1 MNRLLA
7 LALLLLPAVL
17 VYQNSGDSTQ
27 NEVVT
32 NPPTALSATMSSA
45 TDALTGCTTWTAR
58 GKVKPTFRSEG
69 GTTVRLV
76 CTAFCAL
83 NGNCGAAP
91 PPTLVFPQCLA
102 DILGSCPPAP
112 VDSCGKFSF
121 TVATV
126 CPPQLPQLDPGY
138 SCNFVVHTDLSKGAP
153 QSCASGN
160 ANQPPPADPNG
171 SAPCSG
177 GYCPVSP

>member
-1 MNRLLA
+1 MSRLLA

-17 VYQNSGDSTQ
+17 VYQNSGNSTQ

-45 TDALTGCTTWTAR
+45 TDANGCTTWTAS
-58 GKVKPTFRSEG
+58 GKVNPKFRSEG
-69 GTTVRLV
+69 GTTVTLV
-76 CTAFCAL
+76 CTRFACL
-83 NGNCGAAP
+83 NGGCLDQS
-91 PPTLVFPQCLA
+91 TLVFPCTENGCGL
-102 DILGSCPPAP
+102 AP

-121 TVATV
+121 TVPIA
-126 CPPQLPQLDPGY
+126 CGAPPQLAPSY
-138 SCNFVVHTDLSKGAP
+138 FCNFVVHTDLSKGAP

-160 ANQPPPADPNG
+160 PNQPPPADPNG

-177 GYCPVSP
+177 GFCPGSP

>member
-1 MNRLLA
+1 MSRLLA

-17 VYQNSGDSTQ
+17 VYQNSGNSTQ

-45 TDALTGCTTWTAR
+45 TDAITGCTTWTVS
-58 GKVKPTFRSEG
+58 GKVNPKFRSEG
-69 GTTVRLV
+69 GTTVTLV
-76 CTAFCAL
+76 CTRFACL
-83 NGNCGAAP
+83 NGGCLDQS
-91 PPTLVFPQCLA
+91 TLVFPCTENGC
-102 DILGSCPPAP
+102 GSAP

-121 TVATV
+121 TVRPS
-126 CPPQLPQLDPGY
+126 CEGPPQLDPAY
-138 SCNFVVHTDLSKGAP
+138 FCNFVVHTDLSKGAP

-160 ANQPPPADPNG
+160 PNQPPPADPNG

-177 GYCPVSP
+177 GFCPASP